1 MTGRWNRLH
10 SDPESAPNN
19 ISQQYLC
26 QRHGFKHIIGNI
38 KITVLISN
46 NGHYNISVVITV
58 TGSDSICIL
67 CLVNSSYVSG
77 IMAWNLWLE

>member
-26 QRHGFKHIIGNI
+26 QRHGNI
-38 KITVLISN
+38 KITVLTSN